1 MLRGQKRREI
11 VEDITD
17 TSATA
22 LGRTASA
29 VQEVLTALRAYT
41 RLIEFLVV
49 ISIIAVVAAL
59 LWPSLLQARHAAYV
73 TTCLAKLNQLGQ
85 AMEMYHMDYGAYPR
99 AEGWHEALRG
109 HLGSFEDENGGD
121 EALRGRLGS
130 FEDEKVNPFKCAAD
144 TTSDLSSY
152 CYLDL
157 SLLPRAQRRRS
168 PTDLPM
174 LVDELHHPFKATVL
188 WYDQHQTVV
197 DKLDWLEMRRDNYRI
212 RRDLAHPEWLCFV
225 PIPSK

>member
-1 MLRGQKRREI
+1 M
-11 VEDITD
+11 
-17 TSATA
+17 
-22 LGRTASA
+22 
-29 VQEVLTALRAYT
+29 QEVFTALRAYT

-49 ISIIAVVAAL
+49 ISIIAVVAAG
-59 LWPSLLQARHAAYV
+59 LWPSLLQARHAAHV
-73 TTCLAKLNQLGQ
+73 TTCLANLNQLGQ
-85 AMEMYHMDYGAYPR
+85 AMEMYHMDYAAYPP
-99 AEGWHEALRG
+99 AERWHQALRG
-109 HLGSFEDENGGD
+109 HLGSFEDEK
-121 EALRGRLGS
+121 A
-130 FEDEKVNPFKCAAD
+130 NPFKCAAD

-157 SLLPRAQRRRS
+157 PLLPRAQRRRS
-168 PTDLPM
+168 STDLPM

-225 PIPSK
+225 PIPSE